1 MIDSLKGK
9 YERNKTL
16 VDNFNFMSI
25 LQVSQILMP
34 LLIYPYLIRV
44 LGKETYGVV
53 AYSNAIVAYL
63 LMLIN
68 FGFNISEIKEI
79 SELRDQKGKVSEIV
93 SSVLIIRTL
102 LFVAALIVLL
112 ICVFA
117 IPFLRVHKWLYLA
130 YSGLLINAALNP
142 GFYFLG
148 IEKMKFITL
157 ITLIANLVFLVLTMI
172 IVRKPSQYVLVPL
185 FTSIGSLIGTIIGLY
200 IMLAREKVVFIFQKA
215 YALKAHFKESLPFFT
230 SRVSV
235 LVIDKTNF
243 VLLGSFVG
251 YVEVAYYDLAAK
263 FLAVM
268 LAPVNVFVQVLFPN
282 VSRTRNISLVIKT
295 LKMLLAIYVLG
306 YFSLFLLGEPLIKI
320 IGGIELV
327 PARFVLYILA
337 ITAITDLIGT
347 FLGTPVLL
355 ATGHKDKYNRSI
367 IYGSFFYAI
376 SVLFLYFNNWIGL
389 YQLAALT
396 VCTSVFVLIYRITF
410 CRIYKLV

>member
-367 IYGSFFYAI
+367 IYGSLFYAI

>member
-367 IYGSFFYAI
+367 IYGSIFYAI

-396 VCTSVFVLIYRITF
+396 VCTSIFVLIYRLFF

>member
-25 LQVSQILMP
+25 LQVSQILFP

-79 SELRDQKGKVSEIV
+79 SVLRDQKGKVSEIV

-102 LFVAALIVLL
+102 LFVAALIVLI

-117 IPFLRVHKWLYLA
+117 IPFLREHKWLYLA

-148 IEKMKFITL
+148 IEKMKFITFISIIASL
-157 ITLIANLVFLVLTMI
+157 IFLVLTMI
-172 IVRKPSQYVLVPL
+172 LVRKPSQYVLVPL
-185 FTSIGSLIGTIIGLY
+185 FTSIGSLTGTIIGLY
-200 IMLAREKVVFIFQKA
+200 IMFVREKVRFVFQKA
-215 YALKAHFKESLPFFT
+215 DALKAHFKESLPFFT

-295 LKMLLAIYVLG
+295 FKMLLAIYILG

-355 ATGHKDKYNRSI
+355 ATGHRDKYNRSI

-396 VCTSVFVLIYRITF
+396 VCTSIFVLIYRLYF